1 MLAKPL
7 LLLTFGLS
15 RLTLGRKGPTV
26 QLDRPVPPPG
36 SAGEDRGDRRCSEQ
50 AGASPHRRRSWRRS
64 PSDPGSGSSRPTPAR
79 PPAGARPW
87 PAPHPEEP
95 EVPLQLQRS
104 GCSAKRKEWIW
115 LGQRL
120 TIQPAYITHAV
131 STDVTMP
138 LGPSAPDRPPGW
150 SRGFFVALASWGL
163 WSIPITSPRS
173 GTQPTRERS
182 GVSRWLLPR
191 RGLPGPREALQ
202 CWRGRVAQG
211 STLANAGDRSMAR
224 RSGPSVSAV
233 GV

>member
-1 MLAKPL
+1 M
-7 LLLTFGLS
+7 
-15 RLTLGRKGPTV
+15 GRKGPTV

-79 PPAGARPW
+79 PPAGARPP

-104 GCSAKRKEWIW
+104 GVFSETEGMDLARAATDRRVG
-115 LGQRL
+115 LHH
-120 TIQPAYITHAV
+120 THTL

-173 GTQPTRERS
+173 GTQASRERS
-182 GVSRWLLPR
+182 GVMRWLLPR

-211 STLANAGDRSMAR
+211 SMLAKAGDRSMAR

>member
-1 MLAKPL
+1 M
-7 LLLTFGLS
+7 
-15 RLTLGRKGPTV
+15 GRKGPTV

-120 TIQPAYITHAV
+120 TIQPAYITHTV

-138 LGPSAPDRPPGW
+138 LGHRPQVDRQAGVADSSSPWHPGGCGRSRSHRPDQEPSPPGSAPVSFAGFCPDGGSQALGRRCNAGAAGW
-150 SRGFFVALASWGL
+150 LRA
-163 WSIPITSPRS
+163 PRS
-173 GTQPTRERS
+173 RTR
-182 GVSRWLLPR
+182 GIGRWR
-191 RGLPGPREALQ
+191 GGRGLRSQLWGCDAGQFPACG
-202 CWRGRVAQG
+202 QG
-211 STLANAGDRSMAR
+211 LG
-224 RSGPSVSAV
+224 
-233 GV
+233 